1 MKQERLNEVKQ
12 AIFDYNR
19 DGVAGIVQNAL
30 AEGIGPLVITDAL
43 IQSVRDIGKS
53 YENGTMFLPDMICAA
68 DTMNNALPILQEE
81 LLKRGQTRESLGTV
95 VIGAV
100 AGDIHTIGKAM
111 VGAMLVAEGFEVY
124 DIGINVATEKFLEA
138 VKQHNPV
145 ILGMSALLTTT
156 VPEAKK
162 VIDALIKEGLRDRV
176 KVMVGGGAVTEALAK
191 SYGADGYDDTAPGA
205 ALVARKL
212 IGK

>member
-1 MKQERLNEVKQ
+1 MKEERLNEVRQ

-19 DGVAGIVQNAL
+19 DGVIGIVQNAL
-30 AEGIGPLVITDAL
+30 AEGVGPLEITDAL
-43 IQSVRDIGKS
+43 IQSVRDIGKA

-81 LLKRGQTRESLGTV
+81 LLKKGQTRESLGTV

-124 DIGINVATEKFLEA
+124 DVGINVATEKFLEA
-138 VKQHNPV
+138 VKQHTPV
-145 ILGMSALLTTT
+145 ILGMSALLSTTA
-156 VPEAKK
+156 PEAKK
-162 VIDALIKEGLRDRV
+162 VIDALKKEGLRDRV
-176 KVMVGGGAVTEALAK
+176 KVMVGGVQL
-191 SYGADGYDDTAPGA
+191 
-205 ALVARKL
+205 RKPWRSPMGPTGMTIRRRAQRL
-212 IGK
+212 WPEN